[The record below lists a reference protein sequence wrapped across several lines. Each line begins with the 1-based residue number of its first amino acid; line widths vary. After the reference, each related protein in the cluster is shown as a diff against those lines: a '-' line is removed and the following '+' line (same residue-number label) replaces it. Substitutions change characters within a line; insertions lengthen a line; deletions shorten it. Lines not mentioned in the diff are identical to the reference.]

1 MSSPELKSSPEPV
14 ILLSAGIVNNRVS
27 STWQFYSG
35 TVEPVVV
42 THKAANEDPNA
53 GSVVE

>member
-1 MSSPELKSSPEPV
+1 M
-14 ILLSAGIVNNRVS
+14 ILLATGIVNNIVS

-42 THKAANEDPNA
+42 TYTAANEDPNA
-53 GSVVE
+53 GSVLE